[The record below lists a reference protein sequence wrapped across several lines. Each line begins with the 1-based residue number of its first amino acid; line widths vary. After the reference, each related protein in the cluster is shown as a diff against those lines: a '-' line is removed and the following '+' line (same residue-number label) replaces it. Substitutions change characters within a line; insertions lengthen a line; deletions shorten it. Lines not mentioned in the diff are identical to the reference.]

1 MDRHM
6 SSFVVPERSIL
17 FKITERYHGKHRGKG
32 PRGHH
37 LQMPHRRRR
46 AVRDVLTFLFGE
58 WAVIV
63 GLVARLMT
71 PSY

>member
-1 MDRHM
+1 MASIVERGPGGIIYKCPT
-6 SSFVVPERSIL
+6 VVDVPYE
-17 FKITERYHGKHRGKG
+17 
-32 PRGHH
+32 
-37 LQMPHRRRR
+37 
-46 AVRDVLTFLFGE
+46 DVLTFLFGE